1 MAAAPL
7 KVCIV
12 GSGNWGSAVAKI
24 IGNNVKKLQ
33 KFASTV
39 KMWVFEETVNG
50 RKLTDIINNDHE
62 NVKYLPGHKLPENVV
77 AVANL
82 GEAVQDADLLVF
94 VIPHQFI
101 HRICDEITGRVPKD
115 ALGITL
121 IKGID
126 EGPEG
131 LKLISDII
139 REKMG
144 IDISVLM
151 GANIANEVAAGKF
164 CETTIGSKIMENGLL
179 FKELLQTPNFRI
191 TVVDDADTVELC
203 GALKNIVAV
212 GAGFCDGLL
221 CGDNTKA
228 AVIRLG
234 LMEMIAFA
242 RIFCKG
248 QVSTATFL
256 ESCGVADLIT
266 TCYGG
271 RNRKVA
277 EAFARTGK
285 TIEELEKEMLNGQKL
300 QGPQTSAEVYRIL
313 KQKGLLDNSFAENFS
328 TTSSSFSYDRD
339 FLRTLP
345 GLLIVAEIVLGLLVW
360 TLIAGTEYF
369 RVPAFG
375 WVMFVAV
382 FYWVLTVFFLIIY
395 LTMTYT
401 RIPQVP
407 WTTVGLWFNGS
418 AFALYLSAA
427 IVDASSVSPERDS
440 HNFNSWAASSFFAF
454 LVTICYAGNT
464 YFSFIAW
471 RSRTIQ

>member
-1 MAAAPL
+1 MSRLGTARPEDTPRHRRASCLARVAQVAARTEP
-7 KVCIV
+7 
-12 GSGNWGSAVAKI
+12 
-24 IGNNVKKLQ
+24 
-33 KFASTV
+33 ASTCLRPRDV
-39 KMWVFEETVNG
+39 GVSH
-50 RKLTDIINNDHE
+50 R
-62 NVKYLPGHKLPENVV
+62 
-77 AVANL
+77 
-82 GEAVQDADLLVF
+82 VQLRL
-94 VIPHQFI
+94 
-101 HRICDEITGRVPKD
+101 
-115 ALGITL
+115 L
-121 IKGID
+121 IKQVSLASLICSPPDSSASFQGID

-151 GANIANEVAAGKF
+151 GANIASEVAAEKF
-164 CETTIGSKIMENGLL
+164 CETTIGSKVMQNGLL

-212 GAGFCDGLL
+212 GAGFCDGLR

-242 RIFCKG
+242 KIFCKG

-313 KQKGLLDNSFAENFS
+313 KQKGLLDKFPLF
-328 TTSSSFSYDRD
+328 T
-339 FLRTLP
+339 
-345 GLLIVAEIVLGLLVW
+345 
-360 TLIAGTEYF
+360 
-369 RVPAFG
+369 
-375 WVMFVAV
+375 AV
-382 FYWVLTVFFLIIY
+382 Y
-395 LTMTYT
+395 
-401 RIPQVP
+401 Q
-407 WTTVGLWFNGS
+407 
-418 AFALYLSAA
+418 
-427 IVDASSVSPERDS
+427 
-440 HNFNSWAASSFFAF
+440 
-454 LVTICYAGNT
+454 ICYEGRPVT
-464 YFSFIAW
+464 EMLSCLQSHPEHI
-471 RSRTIQ
+471 